1 MKKLK
6 ELLVVIS
13 LFLTIIQT
21 SYCIEADNKNE
32 IVASAQAV
40 TKDMYENANYVI
52 VYQKESV
59 EYEETGKYKSE
70 NDVYI
75 KVLDEKG
82 KNDNSTIVYSY
93 DKNYG
98 KSDVNLVEVIS
109 ENGVTRKINIEA
121 NKSEQ
126 MATGDTES
134 NIYDSSEI
142 LVSIKIPGLN
152 VGDTVHYISRDITEK
167 PRVENEFSYF
177 ILGEMTQPIINYI
190 VEIKGPA
197 LKPIKKNEI
206 LNKIEGKYSYS
217 EKKEGEKI
225 VYTLKFTDVPQMV
238 AEVNMPSILNVAMRW
253 MVSTADKWEDISKW
267 YYNLCEPKIAIT
279 DKIKKKAEEL
289 TAGKTSEKEKI
300 MEIFYFVSRKIRYT
314 GLTNEDNRPGLEP
327 HSSDYTFGTMAG
339 VCRDKAAL
347 IVAMLRSVG
356 IKSNMVLMNASR
368 KLDKEVPLTYFNHAI
383 AGVELQNREIMLL
396 DPTNETTN
404 DPLPQYLADRSYL
417 IAEKDG
423 DILRTTPVISGK
435 ENNLLISN
443 RVEYKNGKMMC
454 KSTLE
459 FTGLN
464 DNTYRGFF
472 VELNKKEIKEF
483 LESRVKLIYQGV
495 KLKSYKIVPEDML
508 NSGNNL
514 KIELEYETDSGMIV
528 GDGNYKLINLPRMSS
543 IFGIYNSAV
552 RGAVLKDRKYPFVL
566 KFTAAVEEKT
576 EFIYPKNISVE
587 NLPEKVEISSDKY
600 EYMTEYKQEK
610 DKIVFNKKA
619 SYNTLEYS
627 REEYEILK
635 KILKEIEKGERK
647 RVIVKER

>member
-267 YYNLCEPKIAIT
+267 YYNLCEPKIVIT

-327 HSSDYTFGTMAG
+327 HSSDYTFNTMAG

>member
-267 YYNLCEPKIAIT
+267 YYNLCEPKIVIT

>member
-6 ELLVVIS
+6 ELLMVLS
-13 LFLTIIQT
+13 LFLIIVQT
-21 SYCIEADNKNE
+21 SYCIESDNKNE

-82 KNDNSTIVYSY
+82 KNDNSTIIYSY

-98 KSDVNLVEVIS
+98 KSDVTLVEVIS

-126 MATGDTES
+126 MATGDTDS

-177 ILGEMTQPIINYI
+177 ILGEMTQPIINYV
-190 VEIKGPA
+190 VEIKGPES
-197 LKPIKKNEI
+197 KPIKKNEI
-206 LNKIEGKYSYS
+206 LNKLEGKYSYS
-217 EKKEGEKI
+217 EKKEGGKI

-238 AEVNMPSILNVAMRW
+238 SEVNMPSILNVAMRW

-267 YYNLCEPKIAIT
+267 YFNLCEPKIVIT
-279 DKIKKKAEEL
+279 ESIKKKAEEL
-289 TAGKTSEKEKI
+289 TAGKTTEKEKI

-314 GLTNEDNRPGLEP
+314 GLTNEENRPGLEP
-327 HSSDYTFGTMAG
+327 HSSDYTFNTMAG

-383 AGVELQNREIMLL
+383 AGVELQNKEIMLL

-435 ENNLLISN
+435 ENNLFINN
-443 RVEYKNGKMMC
+443 RVEYKDGKMIC
-454 KSTLE
+454 KSTLD

-483 LESRVKLIYQGV
+483 LESRVKMIYQGV
-495 KLKSYKIVPEDML
+495 QLKSYKIMPEDML
-508 NSGNNL
+508 NSGDNL
-514 KIELEYETDSGMIV
+514 KIELEYEADSGMIV

-552 RGAVLKDRKYPFVL
+552 RGATLKDRKYPFVL

-576 EFIYPKNISVE
+576 EFIYPKNVKVE

-600 EYMTEYKQEK
+600 EYITEYKQEK
-610 DKIVFNKKA
+610 DKIIFNKKA
-619 SYNTLEYS
+619 SYNSLEYS

-647 RVIVKER
+647 RVIVKEI